1 MRKSLLLL
9 TFAFAFLSFSY
20 KNLPAVNAGYVPE
33 VKSVQRTV
41 FLKTHGNVSM
51 GLTRLNFEDSIRN
64 LYNKIQLASY
74 GLDYTVFRLGMI
86 GYYSL
91 ENEGALSDKNII
103 TIIDFSKPSTEK
115 RFYTVDLEQFKVKYH
130 AYVAHGINTGDNMAT
145 VFSNRPNSNQ
155 SSMGFYVTGET
166 YVGSKGYSLRLDGK
180 DKAYNDKIR
189 SRAVVIH
196 EADYVS
202 ENWIQRYGR
211 LGRSQGCPALPKE
224 ISRDVIDTIKDN
236 TAIFAYYP
244 DTNYLT
250 SSQYLKVE
258 NLMNSLEEKTLR
270 LVGRNTKAQS

>member
-1 MRKSLLLL
+1 MRRPLLLL
-9 TFAFAFLSFSY
+9 IFAFAYLSISY
-20 KNLPAVNAGYVPE
+20 KNSPAVHPGYVSHLKT
-33 VKSVQRTV
+33 VHRTV
-41 FLKTHGNVSM
+41 FHKTDGNVSK
-51 GLTRLNFEDSIRN
+51 GLSRLNFEDSIRN
-64 LYNKIQLASY
+64 LYDKIQLASF
-74 GLDYTVFRLGMI
+74 GLDYTVFRLGMV

-115 RFYTVDLEQFKVKYH
+115 RFFTVDLAQFQVKYH

-145 VFSNRPNSNQ
+145 MFSNRPNSNQ

-180 DKAYNDKIR
+180 DKAYNDKMR

-224 ISRDVIDTIKDN
+224 ISRDVIDTIKGN

-258 NLMNSLEEKTLR
+258 NLMNSLEEKILR
-270 LVGRNTKAQS
+270 LVGPNTKAQS